1 MFLTLS
7 IHVNIDSMVT
17 ILSLKDFTDMTGV
30 HVTLDTARDR
40 EIILRLEIQKNY
52 IFNKYD
58 EGIY

>member
-17 ILSLKDFTDMTGV
+17 ILALKDFTDMTGV

-40 EIILRLEIQKNY
+40 EIILRLEI
-52 IFNKYD
+52 
-58 EGIY
+58 